1 MASDGTSLSFG
12 IKTSQAGLGYA
23 EILRVWRE
31 ADRVPEF
38 QDAWLW
44 DHLVPLRGDVTGA
57 ALEAWTLLAALAAQ
71 TSRLRLGVI
80 VTSNRI
86 RPPAVLAKMAAT
98 VDVIAAGRLVFGIGA
113 GGSAI
118 GDPGYAQLVH
128 REYDPYGIDV
138 VPVDEALA
146 DLAET
151 CTLVKRLWSEEKPF
165 DFDGRRYRLRGA
177 VCEPKP
183 VQRPHPP
190 IMIGSG
196 GERHGLRIVA
206 EHADIWSSPT
216 FTAPDFR
223 RKSAVLDDHCAAIGR
238 DPVEITRSVQVF
250 FTSQEPPSGT
260 ARHPGPAAAR
270 ELLAELIDAGAR
282 HCVLSCIDIPS
293 AQWVAD
299 EVIRPVRAMTG
310 HDGRL
315 LVLLLDQGRLL
326 SRSRGGSRWRAGG
339 GRSRS
344 VRGRVPGSWPRR
356 GWRHGRPGRSSARR
370 GRAGSVPD
378 LPRSPGQRPGI
389 RPRSARPGDRPGG
402 ACRR

>member
-1 MASDGTSLSFG
+1 MASDHASLTFG
-12 IKTSQAGLGYA
+12 IKTSQAGLGYD

-71 TSRLRLGVI
+71 TTRLRLGVI

-113 GGSAI
+113 GGSATS
-118 GDPGYAQLVH
+118 DPGYAQLVH
-128 REYDPYGIDV
+128 REYDPFGIDV
-138 VPVDEALA
+138 VPTDEALA
-146 DLAET
+146 ALADT
-151 CTLVKRLWSEEKPF
+151 CALVKRLWTEDKPF
-165 DFDGRRYRLRGA
+165 DFDGRGYRLSGA

-196 GERHGLRIVA
+196 GERRGLRIVA

-216 FTAPDFR
+216 FTAADFR
-223 RKSAVLDDHCAAIGR
+223 RKSAVLDDHCVAIGR
-238 DPVEITRSVQVF
+238 DPAEIIRSVQVF
-250 FTSQEPPSGT
+250 FTAQEPSSGT

-282 HCVLSCIDIPS
+282 HCVLACIGMPS

-299 EVIRPVRAMTG
+299 EIIRPVRAMTG

-315 LVLLLDQGRLL
+315 LGRPPVRLACL
-326 SRSRGGSRWRAGG
+326 VRRSPGGSRWRAGG
-339 GRSRS
+339 GE
-344 VRGRVPGSWPRR
+344 
-356 GWRHGRPGRSSARR
+356 A
-370 GRAGSVPD
+370 D
-378 LPRSPGQRPGI
+378 QR
-389 RPRSARPGDRPGG
+389 
-402 ACRR
+402 